1 MKDNVRAKNIE
12 IRVIKWERVWNDY
25 RKGRKW
31 ERESGREQRI
41 ILATTAIWVVEES
54 RAANATKEKTRS

>member
-1 MKDNVRAKNIE
+1 MKDNVRTKNIE
-12 IRVIKWERVWNDY
+12 IKVIKWERVWNDY

-31 ERESGREQRI
+31 ERGSGREQRI

>member
-12 IRVIKWERVWNDY
+12 IRVIKWERDWNDY

-41 ILATTAIWVVEES
+41 ILATIAIWVVEES
-54 RAANATKEKTRS
+54 QATNTTKEKTRS